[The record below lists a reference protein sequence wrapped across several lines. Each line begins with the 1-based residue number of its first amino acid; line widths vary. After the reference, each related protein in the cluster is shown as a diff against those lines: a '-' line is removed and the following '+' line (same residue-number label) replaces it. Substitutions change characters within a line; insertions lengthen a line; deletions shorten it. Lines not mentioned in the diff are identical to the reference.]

1 MSPIIS
7 PWTSPPETV
16 ALAAGEVHLWRA
28 RLDLPDSAFP
38 PLQTLLDPTEAAR
51 AARLLDPLKARRFT
65 VGRALLRRILSLYL
79 DTDPA
84 ALVFGTGV
92 NGKPFLA
99 GEGRSDLSF
108 NLSHSGPWALFAVTR
123 GIAVGVDIEEID
135 PALDFERLT
144 AQFFTPGE
152 NALLRG
158 VSPARRRRAFYRMWT
173 RKEAWLKGMGWGFSV
188 PSRDVGLFGRDSG
201 EDAAWRVRSFPLG
214 RDFLGA
220 LAVAGEVG
228 VVRRW
233 EWPL

>member
-1 MSPIIS
+1 MLPIIS
-7 PWTSPPETV
+7 PWTSPPETI

-28 RLDLPDSAFP
+28 RLDVPDSAFP
-38 PLQTLLDPTEAAR
+38 SLQTLLDPTEAAR

-79 DTDPA
+79 HADPA
-84 ALVFGTGV
+84 ALVFGSGV

-99 GEGRSDLSF
+99 GEGGRSLSF
-108 NLSHSGPWALFAVTR
+108 NLSHSGPWALYAVIC
-123 GIAVGVDIEEID
+123 GMEVGVDIEEID
-135 PALDFERLT
+135 PALDFERLA

-152 NALLRG
+152 NALLRE
-158 VSPARRRRAFYRMWT
+158 VAPARRRRVFYRMWT
-173 RKEAWLKGMGWGFSV
+173 RKEAWLKGMGWGFSG
-188 PSRDVGLFGRDSG
+188 PARGVGLLERASG
-201 EDAAWRVRSFPLG
+201 GDATWRVRSFPAG
-214 RDFLGA
+214 RGFLGA

>member
-1 MSPIIS
+1 MPPIIS
-7 PWTSPPETV
+7 PWTSPPEAI

-28 RLDLPDSAFP
+28 RLDIPDSAFP
-38 PLQTLLDPTEAAR
+38 SLQILLDPTEAAR
-51 AARLLDPLKARRFT
+51 AARLLDPLKARRFA

-79 DTDPA
+79 HADAD
-84 ALVFGTGV
+84 ALVFGSGV

-99 GEGRSDLSF
+99 GEGGRALSF
-108 NLSHSGPWALFAVTR
+108 NLSHSGPWALFAVTC
-123 GIAVGVDIEEID
+123 GIAVGVDIEAID
-135 PALDFERLT
+135 PALDYERLA

-158 VSPARRRRAFYRMWT
+158 VSPGRRRRAFYRMWT

-188 PSRDVGLFGRDSG
+188 PSSGVGLLEQASG
-201 EDAAWRVRSFPLG
+201 GDAAWRVRSFPLG
-214 RDFLGA
+214 RGFLGA
-220 LAVAGEVG
+220 LAVVGEVG

>member
-1 MSPIIS
+1 MPPIIS
-7 PWTSPPETV
+7 PWTSPPETI

-28 RLDLPDSAFP
+28 RLDVPDSAFP
-38 PLQTLLDPTEAAR
+38 SLQTLLDPTEAAR
-51 AARLLDPLKARRFT
+51 AVRLLDPVKARRFI

-79 DTDPA
+79 DSDPA
-84 ALVFGTGV
+84 ALVFGSGV

-99 GEGRSDLSF
+99 GEGARSLSF
-108 NLSHSGPWALFAVTR
+108 NLSHSGPWALFAVTC
-123 GIAVGVDIEEID
+123 GVEVGVDIEEID
-135 PALDFERLT
+135 PVLDFERLV

-152 NALLRG
+152 NDLLRG

-188 PSRDVGLFGRDSG
+188 PSSGVGLLVRRSG
-201 EDAAWRVRSFPLG
+201 EDFPWWVRSFPVG
-214 RDFLGA
+214 RGFLGA

>member
-1 MSPIIS
+1 MPPIIS

-28 RLDLPDSAFP
+28 RLDVPDSDFP
-38 PLQTLLDPTEAAR
+38 SLQTLLDPTEAAR
-51 AARLLDPLKARRFT
+51 AARLLDPVKARRFT
-65 VGRALLRRILSLYL
+65 VGRGLLRRILSLYL

-99 GEGRSDLSF
+99 GEGGSDLCF
-108 NLSHSGPWALFAVTR
+108 NLSHSGPWALYAVTR
-123 GIAVGVDIEEID
+123 GVEVGVDIEEID
-135 PALDFERLT
+135 SALDFERLA

-158 VSPARRRRAFYRMWT
+158 VSLARRRRAFYRLWT

-188 PSRDVGLFGRDSG
+188 PSSGVGLLDRSSG
-201 EDAAWRVRSFPLG
+201 EDKSWRVRSFPVG
-214 RDFLGA
+214 RGFLGA